1 MKGHTHNSLQAV
13 SYGPCFCRMMQISGL
28 VAYRAPSEDCVLVA
42 VAFLGCFQAHNIQEV
57 VQRLDHGG
65 VSSVESGDLFCRDGL
80 VSSKG
85 LQDAG
90 RQWRINLFIKLQENQ
105 ADLITVR
112 EEPITAGVRD
122 LFD

>member
-1 MKGHTHNSLQAV
+1 MLPVRRELDT
-13 SYGPCFCRMMQISGL
+13 
-28 VAYRAPSEDCVLVA
+28 YRAPSGNSVLVA
-42 VAFLGCFQAHNIQEV
+42 GTFLGCFQADNIDEI
-57 VQRLDHGG
+57 VQRLNHRGI
-65 VSSVESGDLFCRDGL
+65 SLVEGGDLFCRDGL

-122 LFD
+122 LFATKPLARNFQRS